1 MSVTAAIALAVA
13 SFVFAT
19 WLATRRRT
27 STAIPVRDAAEP
39 TTATER
45 ASIAALL
52 RQVERRIAS
61 LETERARSSGE
72 LVGQLRAL
80 RAGSEQLRAE
90 TASLTR
96 ALRQP
101 NGRGQWGELQLRRV
115 VELAGLAEHCRD
127 FSTQHATLGED
138 ERRLRPD
145 MVVNL
150 PNGRRV
156 VIDCKTPL
164 DAYLDAAACEDDEAA
179 GAHLARHAEQVRTHV
194 RLLASKQYAR
204 HVDGALPDLVVLFLP
219 AEHLFAAAVQQ
230 RADLVEDAFARGVML
245 ASPTTLLTLLHSVA
259 QGWREQRLAEGAEE
273 IARLGREL
281 HERIATMA
289 SHFAGVGSRLDAAV
303 EAYNRTV
310 GTLERRVLPTARRF
324 ERLDAAGANTRIPEL
339 DASEART
346 RPLLAPELA
355 EAIEQAARASGGAG
369 RVA

>member
-1 MSVTAAIALAVA
+1 MSVTATIVLAVV
-13 SFVFAT
+13 SFVLAT
-19 WLATRRRT
+19 WLASRRR
-27 STAIPVRDAAEP
+27 PAAPEARGGAP

-45 ASIAALL
+45 ASIAGLL

-61 LETERARSSGE
+61 LETERARSNGE

-80 RAGSEQLRAE
+80 HQGSEQLRAE
-90 TASLTR
+90 TGNLTR

-115 VELAGLAEHCRD
+115 VEIAGLSEHCRD
-127 FSTQHATLGED
+127 FTTQVAALGED
-138 ERRLRPD
+138 DRRLRPD

-156 VIDCKTPL
+156 VIDAKTPL
-164 DAYLDAAACEDDEAA
+164 DAYLDAAATEDDELAA
-179 GAHLARHAEQVRTHV
+179 PHLARHAEQVRTHV
-194 RLLASKQYAR
+194 RLLASKQYSR

-219 AEHLFAAAVQQ
+219 AEHLFAAALQQ
-230 RADLVEDAFARGVML
+230 RADLVEDAFRRGVMI
-245 ASPTTLLTLLHSVA
+245 ASPTTLLTLLHAVG
-259 QGWREQRLAEGAEE
+259 QGWREQRLAEGADE

-289 SHFAGVGSRLDAAV
+289 SHFAGVGTRLDAAV
-303 EAYNRTV
+303 DAYNRTI

-339 DASEART
+339 DPSEART
-346 RPLLAPELA
+346 RPLLAPELLD
-355 EAIEQAARASGGAG
+355 AIDVARTEPGAD

>member
-1 MSVTAAIALAVA
+1 MSVTAAIVLAVV
-13 SFVFAT
+13 SFVLAT
-19 WLATRRRT
+19 WLTSRRRPAEPH
-27 STAIPVRDAAEP
+27 SGGGEP

-45 ASIAALL
+45 ASIAGLL

-61 LETERARSSGE
+61 LETERARSNGE

-80 RAGSEQLRAE
+80 HHGGERLRAE
-90 TASLTR
+90 TTNLTR

-115 VELAGLAEHCRD
+115 VEIAGLAEHCRD
-127 FSTQHATLGED
+127 FTTQLATLGED

-156 VIDCKTPL
+156 VIDAKTPL
-164 DAYLDAAACEDDEAA
+164 DAYLDAAACEDDELAA
-179 GAHLARHAEQVRTHV
+179 PHLDRHAEQVRTHV
-194 RLLASKQYAR
+194 RLLASKQYSR

-219 AEHLFAAAVQQ
+219 AEHLFAAALQQ
-230 RADLVEDAFARGVML
+230 RPDLVEDAFRRGVML

-259 QGWREQRLAEGAEE
+259 QGWREQRLAEGADE

-289 SHFAGVGSRLDAAV
+289 SHFEGVGSRLDAAV
-303 EAYNRTV
+303 DAYNRTI

-324 ERLDAAGANTRIPEL
+324 ERLDAAGANTRIGEL
-339 DASEART
+339 DPIEART
-346 RPLLAPELA
+346 RPLLAPEFTDK
-355 EAIEQAARASGGAG
+355 EAGVGAHPPSD